1 MLSDL
6 PKIMELESEDLNPRL
21 SNFKG
26 QEFPQ
31 IQAFKIGFS
40 EYYMKLLPPLTTR
53 SILICLKE
61 NVTLLNNWE

>member
-6 PKIMELESEDLNPRL
+6 PKITELESEDLNPRL

-40 EYYMKLLPPLTTR
+40 EYYMK
-53 SILICLKE
+53 
-61 NVTLLNNWE
+61 